1 MEFFLT
7 AMKLISPSVNMLTF
21 LLRTLIVLSKVHIF
35 KTVFNMNLTILLSKA
50 CIIIELCLKI
60 SHFCLARDAMHQHVQ
75 QLCTL
80 SITFQSK
87 LRFVFS

>member
-1 MEFFLT
+1 
-7 AMKLISPSVNMLTF
+7 
-21 LLRTLIVLSKVHIF
+21 
-35 KTVFNMNLTILLSKA
+35 MNLVILLSKA

-87 LRFVFS
+87 LRFVFSLHNLDCIRNPSVKVLLANIIIRSAIFQTH

>member
-1 MEFFLT
+1 
-7 AMKLISPSVNMLTF
+7 
-21 LLRTLIVLSKVHIF
+21 
-35 KTVFNMNLTILLSKA
+35 MNLTILLNKA

-60 SHFCLARDAMHQHVQ
+60 SHFCLARDEMHQHVQ

-87 LRFVFS
+87 LRFVFSQALLLHNLDCISNSSVKVLLANIIICSAIFQTH